1 MAAPPPLCFSYI
13 LLLFSVSAIVDAN
26 ANSITLPLSAFPH
39 PSSSDPLQNLNFLA
53 SASQNRAHQIKTPK
67 SNSVSKSP
75 LSPHSY
81 GAYSAPLS
89 FGTPPQTLHLIFDT
103 GSSLVWFPCTSK
115 YLCSQCSFPKID
127 PLRIPRFVPKLSSSS
142 KLVGCQNP
150 KCAWVFGPDVKSQ
163 CRNCNPKTENCT
175 QTCPAYAVQYGSG
188 STAGLLLS
196 ETLDFPDQKIPNFVV
211 GCSFLSIHQPSG
223 IAGFGRG
230 SESLPSQMG
239 LKKFAYCLASRKF
252 DDSPHSGELILD
264 SGGAKTGDLT
274 YTPFRQNPSVS
285 NHAYKEY
292 YYLSI
297 RKILVGNQDVKVPYK
312 YLVPGSDGSGGS
324 IIDSGSTFTFMD
336 KPVFEAVAEA
346 FEKQLANRTR
356 ATDVESATG
365 LRPCF
370 DISKEKSVEFPEL
383 IFQFKG
389 GAKWALP
396 LNNYFALVSSSGVAC
411 LTVVTHK
418 EASGGGS
425 GPSVILGAFQQQ
437 NFYVEYDLV
446 NERLGFRQQS
456 CS

>member
-1 MAAPPPLCFSYI
+1 MAPPPLLCFFYI
-13 LLLFSVSAIVDAN
+13 LLLSSVSAIADTN
-26 ANSITLPLSAFPH
+26 PITLPLSSFPH
-39 PSSSDPLQNLNFLA
+39 HSSSDPLQTLNFLA
-53 SASQNRAHQIKTPK
+53 SASQNRAHQIKAPKSK

-81 GAYSAPLS
+81 GAYSTPLS
-89 FGTPPQTLHLIFDT
+89 FGTPSQTLHLIFDT
-103 GSSLVWFPCTSK
+103 GSSLVWLPCTSK
-115 YLCSQCSFPKID
+115 YLCSECSFPKID
-127 PLRIPRFVPKLSSSS
+127 PARIPRFIPKLSSSS

-150 KCAWVFGPDVKSQ
+150 KCAWIFGPDVKSQ
-163 CRNCNPKTENCT
+163 CRSCNPKTENCT
-175 QTCPAYAVQYGSG
+175 QTCPAYVVQYGSG

-196 ETLDFPDQKIPNFVV
+196 ETLDFPNKKITNFVV

-252 DDSPHSGELILD
+252 DDSPHAGELILD
-264 SGGAKTGDLT
+264 SSGAKTSGLT

-292 YYLSI
+292 YYLTI
-297 RKILVGNQDVKVPYK
+297 RKIFVGNKAVKVPYK
-312 YLVPGSDGSGGS
+312 YLVPGPDGNGGS

-336 KPVFEAVAEA
+336 KPVFEAVAQEI
-346 FEKQLANRTR
+346 EKQLANRTR
-356 ATDVESATG
+356 ATDVESLTG

-370 DISKEKSVEFPEL
+370 DISKDKSVEFPEL
-383 IFQFKG
+383 TFHLKG

-396 LNNYFALVSSSGVAC
+396 LSNYFALVSSSGVAC

-418 EASGGGS
+418 AAESGGG
-425 GPSVILGAFQQQ
+425 PSIILGAFQQQ

-446 NERLGFRQQS
+446 NQKIGFRQQT

>member
-1 MAAPPPLCFSYI
+1 MASPSPLSFFYI
-13 LLLFSVSAIVDAN
+13 LLFSSLSAIS
-26 ANSITLPLSAFPH
+26 NSNPITLPLNSSPH
-39 PSSSDPLQNLNFLA
+39 LSSSDPLQALTFLA
-53 SASQNRAHQIKTPK
+53 SASKNRAHRIKTPK

-81 GAYSAPLS
+81 GAYSTPLS
-89 FGTPPQTLHLIFDT
+89 FGTPQQTLHLIFDT
-103 GSSLVWFPCTSK
+103 GSSLVWFPCTSR
-115 YLCSQCSFPKID
+115 YLCTECSFPKID
-127 PLRIPRFVPKLSSSS
+127 PTGIPRFVPKLSSSS

-150 KCAWVFGPDVKSQ
+150 KCAWIFGPDVKSQ
-163 CRNCNPKTENCT
+163 CRSCNPKTENCT
-175 QTCPAYAVQYGSG
+175 QTCPAYVVQYGSG

-196 ETLDFPDQKIPNFVV
+196 ETLDFPNKKIPNFVV

-252 DDSPHSGELILD
+252 DDSAHSGQLILD
-264 SGGAKTGDLT
+264 SSGVKTSGLT
-274 YTPFRQNPSVS
+274 YTSFRQNPSVS

-292 YYLSI
+292 YYLNI
-297 RKILVGNQDVKVPYK
+297 RKIIVGNQAVKVPYK
-312 YLVPGSDGSGGS
+312 YLVPGPDGNGGS

-336 KPVFEAVAEA
+336 KPVLDVVAQE

-356 ATDVESATG
+356 ATDVETLTG

-411 LTVVTHK
+411 LTVVTHNT
-418 EASGGGS
+418 EDGGGG

-446 NERLGFRQQS
+446 NERLGFRKQT
-456 CS
+456 CT